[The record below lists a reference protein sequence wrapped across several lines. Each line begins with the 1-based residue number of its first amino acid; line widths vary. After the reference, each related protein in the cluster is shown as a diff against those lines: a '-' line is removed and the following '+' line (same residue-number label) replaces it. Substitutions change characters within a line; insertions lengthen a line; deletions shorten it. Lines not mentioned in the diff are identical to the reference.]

1 MKKWFK
7 AAGIRALKT
16 AAEAVLVL
24 TGTSAVNLLT
34 LDWVQIAGVAGGM
47 AFVSI
52 LWSIAGIP
60 EVDDGTSILSVGKV
74 DKLGE

>member
-1 MKKWFK
+1 MKAWFK
-7 AAGIRALKT
+7 AAGIRAIKT

-60 EVDDGTSILSVGKV
+60 EHEDGASPLSTGKHA
-74 DKLGE
+74 KSE